1 MKITIIYDNTVY
13 QEGLKSGWGFSCLI
27 EVEDAPKILF
37 DTGARKSILLK
48 NMEVLNIT
56 PSAIEEVFISHS
68 HLDHIGGLAG
78 FLRENNRVKVFIPAS
93 CPAPRGAEEVI
104 RVGEPLKIHEDI
116 FSTGELRGVEQSL
129 VVKTENGVV
138 VIAGCSHP
146 GVGAILQRASQFG
159 KVFALI
165 GGLHG
170 FREFELLKEIK
181 WVCPCHC
188 TRHISEIKYLYPE
201 KYIPGGAGKVII
213 F

>member
-1 MKITIIYDNTVY
+1 MKITLIYDNTVF

-27 EVEDAPKILF
+27 EVEDAPRILF

-48 NMEVLNIT
+48 NMEKLNID
-56 PSAIEEVFISHS
+56 PSAIGEVFISHS
-68 HLDHIGGLAG
+68 HFDHTGGLAG
-78 FLRENNRVKVFIPAS
+78 FLKKNNRVKVFIPAS
-93 CPAPRGAEEVI
+93 CSTPRGAEEVV
-104 RVGEPLKIHEDI
+104 RVREPLKIHENI
-116 FSTGELRGVEQSL
+116 FSTGELKGIEQSL
-129 VVKTENGVV
+129 AVKTEKGIV

-146 GVGAILQRASQFG
+146 GVGAILQSASQFG
-159 KVFALI
+159 KVFALV

-170 FREFELLKEIK
+170 FREFDLFENLK